1 MQKIE
6 KYDQFT
12 SKSICAA
19 ILEQMKSLT
28 IETFN
33 PTKEYLSRYFFVT
46 KNSSDIKIPLL
57 KKAAVLLQRDDARKT
72 LEKYVDDYIAA
83 DIEKGIFEF
92 SLIQVV
98 INKLQDHFVQ
108 NIYMDKLNDICVN
121 LDTTDKNVDNQT
133 LLPTIIGTQFRP
145 FFTAF
150 LSPEQIHPKRW
161 AEIAKHYRTKQESV
175 NNVAVTD
182 AYKCSKCGERK
193 MSLSRLQLRCAD
205 EPESIF
211 LVCLVCH
218 RTFII

>member
-72 LEKYVDDYIAA
+72 LEKSI
-83 DIEKGIFEF
+83 I
-92 SLIQVV
+92 V
-98 INKLQDHFVQ
+98 IPL
-108 NIYMDKLNDICVN
+108 
-121 LDTTDKNVDNQT
+121 
-133 LLPTIIGTQFRP
+133 
-145 FFTAF
+145 
-150 LSPEQIHPKRW
+150 HPS
-161 AEIAKHYRTKQESV
+161 ATYT
-175 NNVAVTD
+175 
-182 AYKCSKCGERK
+182 Y
-193 MSLSRLQLRCAD
+193 
-205 EPESIF
+205 
-211 LVCLVCH
+211 
-218 RTFII
+218 